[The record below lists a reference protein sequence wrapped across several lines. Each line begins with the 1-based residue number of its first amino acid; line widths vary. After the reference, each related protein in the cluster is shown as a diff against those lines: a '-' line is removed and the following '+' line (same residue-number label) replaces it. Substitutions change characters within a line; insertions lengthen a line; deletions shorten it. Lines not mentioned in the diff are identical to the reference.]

1 MAGPGA
7 IVTSG
12 PRPTDPYV
20 AAGEVLRAYRQQT
33 GVLAPWRHLIGLA
46 GRPAALGSL
55 LLRCDNE
62 SAGSGSRL
70 ASNVLR
76 SISAE
81 RRSA

>member
-1 MAGPGA
+1 M
-7 IVTSG
+7 TSG

-20 AAGEVLRAYRQQT
+20 AAGEVLRAHRQQA
-33 GVLAPWRHLIGLA
+33 GVLAPWRHLVSLA

-62 SAGSGSRL
+62 SAGGGSRL

-76 SISAE
+76 AIGAE
-81 RRSA
+81 RSSVKPS